1 MKADPKVNKL
11 LLNLLETLQ
20 HEGVV
25 AQGHL
30 GVGGRDTHGHMQRD
44 SALQS
49 FGLAVQQCPIVL
61 FEFI

>member
-49 FGLAVQQCPIVL
+49 FCLAV
-61 FEFI
+61 